1 MIRKQ
6 AVRYGMIALGSI
18 LYAVGT
24 VFFIFPHALLLG
36 GTSGISVILN
46 RYVPFSPGVILAAI
60 NVLLMILAFVLLG
73 RGVAIATFVGSMLTT
88 FGITLLERLEPSSP
102 LIPNIYVSA
111 AVGSAIIALASGVM
125 FYVDSSSGGTDI
137 VALIVRKYSRMNIG
151 RALFVSDVLIVLAGG
166 LILGPALLFPS
177 FLGFLIKVLGIDL
190 VIALIR
196 KFTKKG
202 WR

>member
-1 MIRKQ
+1 MIHKQ

-60 NVLLMILAFVLLG
+60 NVLLMVLAFVLLG
-73 RGVAIATFVGSMLTT
+73 RGVAVATFVGSMLTT

>member
-73 RGVAIATFVGSMLTT
+73 RGVAVATFVGSMLTT